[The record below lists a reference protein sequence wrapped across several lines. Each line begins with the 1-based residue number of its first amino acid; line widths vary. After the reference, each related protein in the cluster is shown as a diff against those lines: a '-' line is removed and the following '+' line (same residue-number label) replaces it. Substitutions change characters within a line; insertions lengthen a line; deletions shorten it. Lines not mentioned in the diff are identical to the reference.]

1 MGVRGTTNLEENG
14 RKGKKSRRPSKVV
27 KVFIYYAEVPCFK
40 AYIKGNREG
49 SRGNLTKKKKQAS
62 ADMRAE
68 VRLQVAGTLC
78 FISRT

>member
-1 MGVRGTTNLEENG
+1 MT
-14 RKGKKSRRPSKVV
+14 KKIVPIKVSV
-27 KVFIYYAEVPCFK
+27 YYAEVPCFK
-40 AYIKGNREG
+40 AYIKGNMEG

-62 ADMRAE
+62 ADMRSE